1 MCFRRRWN
9 HSRQHTLIRQKNPI
23 DFVFDKAVEGGQT
36 SKAMH
41 APKYIRTEML
51 STRCPQS
58 LLKAT
63 CMCIPLRVVRKL
75 EVLYNTAV
83 IPYICV
89 YHRGVITLT
98 HPSRTNFSNRILST
112 KRGQRQKF
120 QRCAFYV
127 RKGFDEISPKSYHVF
142 AVCVL
147 SSSWRK
153 STATK
158 SSHWGV

>member
-1 MCFRRRWN
+1 MFPSTLESLKTTHPHPTKKSNRFCFR
-9 HSRQHTLIRQKNPI
+9 Q
-23 DFVFDKAVEGGQT
+23 GGGGRANIKSYARAQIYT
-36 SKAMH
+36 NGNA
-41 APKYIRTEML
+41 